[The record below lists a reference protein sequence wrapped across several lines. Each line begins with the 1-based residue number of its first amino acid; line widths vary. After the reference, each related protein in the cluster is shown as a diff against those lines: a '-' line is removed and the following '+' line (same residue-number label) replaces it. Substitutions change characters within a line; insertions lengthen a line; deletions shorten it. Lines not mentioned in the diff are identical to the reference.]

1 MQKIKYIAGFFISI
15 FLLLNLSACA
25 EWHTDKTIGQ
35 NANDTALATKVRTA
49 LLADPKIAFKDLD
62 VHVEN
67 GQVQLS
73 GFVNTS
79 EQAQQA
85 VYRASRVKGVKTVYN
100 HLIVRHLKISPRKQ

>member
-1 MQKIKYIAGFFISI
+1 MKKIKYMASFFIH
-15 FLLLNLSACA
+15 LLLIFNLNACA
-25 EWHTDKTIGQ
+25 EWHTDKTISQ
-35 NANDTALATKVRTA
+35 NTRDTALATKVRTA
-49 LLADPKIAFKDLD
+49 LLADPNVAFKDLD

-100 HLIVRHLKISPRKQ
+100 HLIVRHLKKLPHS